1 MTMSNKPTPDPYTAS
16 ELRDMLKD
24 RQGGMTQVQFA
35 TELNVSMQLLSQIYK
50 GDRSIGN
57 QNILNYLAPK
67 GKRFIHRDT
76 WELVDE

>member
-1 MTMSNKPTPDPYTAS
+1 MKPTPAPYTAS

-35 TELNVSMQLLSQIYK
+35 NEIGISMQLLSQIFK
-50 GDRSIGN
+50 GDRSVGN
-57 QNILNYLAPK
+57 ELVLKYLAPR
-67 GKRFIHRDT
+67 GKFFKHHDV

>member
-1 MTMSNKPTPDPYTAS
+1 MSNKPTPDPYTAS

>member
-1 MTMSNKPTPDPYTAS
+1 MPKPTPDPYTAS

-35 TELNVSMQLLSQIYK
+35 TEIGVSMQLLSQIFK
-50 GDRSIGN
+50 GDRSVGN
-57 QNILNYLAPK
+57 ELVLKFLAPR
-67 GKRFIHRDT
+67 GKFFKHHDV